1 MSNERLNSLTSINMH
16 KDVRIDHQ
24 EIAMKYLRAPTF
36 PLLQDDQNDPEIDLK
51 IMDDPEVDEN
61 EPKQPGIQ
69 DFMGMLNEA

>member
-1 MSNERLNSLTSINMH
+1 MSNERLNSLTLINMH

-24 EIAMKYLRAPTF
+24 EIAMKYLRAPAF
-36 PLLQDDQNDPEIDLK
+36 PLLQDDQNDPEIDLE

-61 EPKQPGIQ
+61 EPEQPGIQ